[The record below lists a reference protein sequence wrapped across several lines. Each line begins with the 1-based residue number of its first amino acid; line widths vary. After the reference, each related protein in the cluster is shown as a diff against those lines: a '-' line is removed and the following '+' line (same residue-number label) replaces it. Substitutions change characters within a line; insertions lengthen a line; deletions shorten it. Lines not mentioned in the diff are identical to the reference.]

1 MLDEELLKN
10 TYKQLQLAMKGLPTS
25 ISNSSN
31 GDLDFFLLKEKLQ
44 LWFKNYFSKFD
55 MKMQKP

>member
-1 MLDEELLKN
+1 MLDEQLLKN

-44 LWFKNYFSKFD
+44 L
-55 MKMQKP
+55 

>member
-31 GDLDFFLLKEKLQ
+31 GDLDFFLLKK
-44 LWFKNYFSKFD
+44 KNCNCDLKTIFQSLI
-55 MKMQKP
+55 